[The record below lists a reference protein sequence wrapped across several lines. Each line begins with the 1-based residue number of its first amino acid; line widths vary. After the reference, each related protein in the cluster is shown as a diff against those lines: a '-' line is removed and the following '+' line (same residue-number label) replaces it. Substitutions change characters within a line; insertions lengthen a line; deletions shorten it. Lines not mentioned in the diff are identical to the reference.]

1 MADYILAI
9 DQGTTSSRAIVFT
22 KDGSIKSV
30 GQLEHQQIYPNPGWV
45 EHDPIEIWDNVR
57 EVTGLA
63 LTRANITY
71 ADLAAV
77 GITNQR
83 ETAIVWDKKTGKP
96 VYNAIVWQ
104 DTRTNDICAELAAES
119 PDGLARYKRI
129 TGLPLATYF
138 SGPKVKWIL
147 DNVPGARGKAEAGD
161 LLFGTPDTWILWHMT
176 GGPNGGVHAT
186 DVTNASRT
194 LLMDLETLSWRSDI
208 SADLGIPMSM
218 LPDIRS
224 SSEVYGTGRS
234 RGLVPGVPIAGIL
247 GDQQAASVGEVCF
260 EAGDIKNTYG
270 TGCFLLMNTG
280 TKPVFSDKL
289 LTTVL
294 FKFGENPPDYA
305 LEGSIANSGSVV
317 QWLRDNLHFF
327 ENAADI
333 ENLAKAVDNNGGCYF
348 VPAFSGLY
356 APLWRPDARGVIVGL
371 TAFVTREHIARAALE
386 AAAYQTRQVMDEMR
400 EDSGFAI
407 NELKVDGGMSAN
419 ELAMQFQ
426 ADQAGVDVVRPLV
439 RETTALGAA
448 YAAGLAVGF
457 WANEADL
464 KANWKEDRRWHPL
477 MAEAERDRLYRQW
490 NKAITKSLDWVDD
503 DTEIPAQE
511 QPTATSPSLLK
522 KTLGLFTKQK

>member
-22 KDGSIKSV
+22 KEGTIKSV

-45 EHDPIEIWDNVR
+45 EHDPVEIWDNVR
-57 EVTGLA
+57 EVVGLA

-71 ADLAAV
+71 ADVAAV

-83 ETAIVWDKKTGKP
+83 ETAIVWDKNTGKP

-104 DTRTNDICAELAAES
+104 DTRTKDYCAELAAEA
-119 PDGLARYKRI
+119 PEGLHRYKRI

-147 DNVPGARGKAEAGD
+147 DNVPGAREKAEAGD
-161 LLFGTPDTWILWHMT
+161 LLFGTPDSWILWHMT
-176 GGPNGGVHAT
+176 GGPSGGVHAT

-194 LLMDLETLSWRSDI
+194 LLMDLETLQWRKDI
-208 SADLGIPMSM
+208 CADLGIPMSM

-224 SSEVYGTGRS
+224 SSEIYGTGRS
-234 RGLVPGVPIAGIL
+234 RGLVPGVPVAGIL

-260 EAGDIKNTYG
+260 TPGDIKNTYG
-270 TGCFLLMNTG
+270 TGCFLLMNIG
-280 TKPVFSDKL
+280 DRPVFSEQL

-294 FKFGENPPDYA
+294 FKFGDNQPVYA

-333 ENLAKAVDNNGGCYF
+333 EKLAAQVDNNGGCYF

-386 AAAYQTRQVMDEMR
+386 AAAYQTRAVMEEMR
-400 EDSGFAI
+400 EDSGFEI

-426 ADQAGVDVVRPLV
+426 ADQAGVEVVRPLV

-457 WANEADL
+457 WANEAEL
-464 KANWKEDRRWHPL
+464 KANWKEDRHWYPK
-477 MAEAERDRLYRQW
+477 MVEAERDRLYRQW

-503 DTEIPAQE
+503 DTDIPTPPEPE
-511 QPTATSPSLLK
+511 QPSFLK
-522 KTLGLFTKQK
+522 KTFGRFSKPKA